1 MDLNDLK
8 LIRKMFLCWIMRFIL
23 ILIGCLF
30 SFNAQNTVLMEEQKV
45 NEDKPIIS
53 FTFDDGK
60 TSDLGGYKLVDWH
73 GRILRALDKHQLK
86 AIMFV
91 AGHNKKTANGKYV
104 LSTWNDAG
112 HFLANH
118 TLNHPNFNDDAVT
131 LAQFENELLADEEVL
146 KNYSNFIKLFRF
158 PYLKEGNT
166 PEKVSG
172 FRAFLKQH
180 GYKHGAVTVD
190 ASDWYIDSRLRK
202 RLTENPEAAIE
213 GFKKY
218 YINHLYEKAVFY
230 DSISLVLNGR
240 HIAHSLLLH
249 HNLVAGLFLDDIITH
264 FKTKGWRVVDAHKA
278 FEDPIYNTITN
289 TVPAGES
296 LTWSMAKQSGKF
308 DKILR
313 YPAEGDQYE
322 KDKMDALGL

>member
-1 MDLNDLK
+1 
-8 LIRKMFLCWIMRFIL
+8 MRL
-23 ILIGCLF
+23 LF
-30 SFNAQNTVLMEEQKV
+30 VFVFGLMAFVAQNTVLTTAQKA
-45 NEDKPIIS
+45 NTIQSIPTIS

-60 TSDLGGYKLVDWH
+60 TSDLAGYKLADWH
-73 GRILRALDKHQLK
+73 GKILQALYKHQIK

-104 LSTWNDAG
+104 LSTWNNAG

-131 LAQFENELLADEEVL
+131 LAQYKSELLANEEVL
-146 KNYSNFIKLFRF
+146 KNYSNFVKLFRF

-166 PEKVSG
+166 PEKVNG
-172 FRAFLKQH
+172 FRTFLKQQ
-180 GYKHGAVTVD
+180 GYRHGAVTID

-202 RLTENPEAAIE
+202 RLTENPQADIE

-230 DSISLVLNGR
+230 DSISFSLTGR
-240 HIAHSLLLH
+240 HISHSLLLH
-249 HNLVAGLFLDDIITH
+249 HNLVAGLFLDDLIAH
-264 FKTKGWRVVDAHKA
+264 FKSKGWKVVDAHKA
-278 FEDPIYNTITN
+278 FNDPIYSTVTN

-308 DKILR
+308 EHILR